1 MKRFVT
7 VKPEDELLQR
17 FLAVSEAARSYK
29 KEASA
34 MAITTFGAI
43 YIGSYEVSLKIFELS
58 QRKQLRTVDH
68 IRSRVELG
76 KDVFASRSIGYEL
89 VEELCLILKEFR
101 KIMDGYRVD
110 DYQAYASVA
119 LHHVSNEL
127 FVLDQI
133 WLRTKIR
140 VQILSNSERR
150 FIGYKALAFRPEF
163 EEMIKES
170 AALVDVG
177 GGSMQ
182 ITLFRK
188 GKAVTTQHIE
198 LGIMRIKERLSGI
211 EAMVAHYE
219 KQIQEMVDKELES
232 FKHLYLSGKD
242 TKYIILLGDYIGDI
256 TKGVERK
263 KEDGTIEQERFL
275 KKLKKFRKKSAAEES
290 QELDISNED
299 DPLMIPSAV
308 LYKRTVEE
316 INAEYV
322 WLPGADISDG
332 IAYDYAQS
340 HKILKPEHNFEEDIL
355 SAAKALAQRYES
367 YSKHTEALLETS
379 LAIFDAM
386 KNVHGLAKRDRLL
399 LQAAVI
405 LHDCGKYISLVNQA
419 ECSYQIIMASE
430 IIGMTH
436 LEREI
441 VASAVKYNSN
451 PLASYEELADKMNQ
465 DSYMAVAKLAAIL
478 KIANAL
484 DRSHKQKFR
493 NVKAALKDRQLL
505 ITVEAKESLV
515 LERGLFSVY
524 ADAFERIFSVKPC
537 IREKRMFQ

>member
-1 MKRFVT
+1 
-7 VKPEDELLQR
+7 
-17 FLAVSEAARSYK
+17 
-29 KEASA
+29 

-119 LHHVSNEL
+119 LRHVSNEL

-198 LGIMRIKERLSGI
+198 LGIMRIKERLSEI

-219 KQIQEMVDKELES
+219 KQIQEMVDKELGS

-275 KKLKKFRKKSAAEES
+275 KKLKKFRKKSGEEEL

-322 WLPGADISDG
+322 WIPGADISDG
-332 IAYDYAQS
+332 IAYDYAQN

-355 SAAKALAQRYES
+355 SAAKALAERYQS
-367 YSKHTEALLETS
+367 FSKHTEALLETS

-386 KNVHGLAKRDRLL
+386 KNVHGLTKRSRLL

-405 LHDCGKYISLVNQA
+405 LHDCGKYVSLVNQA
-419 ECSYQIIMASE
+419 DCSYQIIMASE

-441 VASAVKYNSN
+441 VACAVKYNAN

-484 DRSHKQKFR
+484 DRSHKQKFK
-493 NVKAALKDRQLL
+493 NVKATLKDRQLL

>member
-1 MKRFVT
+1 
-7 VKPEDELLQR
+7 
-17 FLAVSEAARSYK
+17 
-29 KEASA
+29 

-119 LHHVSNEL
+119 LRHVSNEL

-198 LGIMRIKERLSGI
+198 LGIMRIKERLSEI

-219 KQIQEMVDKELES
+219 KQIQEMVDKELGS

-275 KKLKKFRKKSAAEES
+275 KKLKKFRKKSGEEEL

-322 WLPGADISDG
+322 WIPGADISDG
-332 IAYDYAQS
+332 IAYDYAQD

-355 SAAKALAQRYES
+355 SAAKALAERYQS
-367 YSKHTEALLETS
+367 FSKHTEALLETS

-386 KNVHGLAKRDRLL
+386 KNVHGLTKRSRLL

-405 LHDCGKYISLVNQA
+405 LHDCGKYVSLVNQA
-419 ECSYQIIMASE
+419 DCSYQIIMASE

-441 VASAVKYNSN
+441 VACAVKYNAN
-451 PLASYEELADKMNQ
+451 PLVSYEELADKMNQ

-484 DRSHKQKFR
+484 DRSHKQKFK
-493 NVKAALKDRQLL
+493 NVKATLKDRQLL